1 MMDAFVAELKRAKL
15 VEKDISDFSAD
26 EKKTFD
32 MLYQFYYSY
41 SSSFKQKKLVEYLV
55 HSVCRPTFSAEAKRR
70 MIALLGSEAVS
81 NRREFERL
89 LFEEGYD
96 RADLFAVFRDYS
108 EDTLINELN
117 DFLRRIGS

>member
-1 MMDAFVAELKRAKL
+1 MRGCQTEFARDKEAAF
-15 VEKDISDFSAD
+15 AD
-26 EKKTFD
+26 P
-32 MLYQFYYSY
+32 
-41 SSSFKQKKLVEYLV
+41 V
-55 HSVCRPTFSAEAKRR
+55 
-70 MIALLGSEAVS
+70 
-81 NRREFERL
+81 L